1 MKFTAHNID
10 LGNGK
15 TTMDGKLIAE
25 TQECKG
31 IIRSLNLVFRPSERS
46 VTRVA
51 DLGCLEGG
59 YTVEIAREGY
69 QVTGFEARTSSFNNC
84 EFVRQQIGLPN
95 LSFIQEDVKNLEK
108 YGKFDAILCHGL
120 LYHLDSPSSFLEMIS
135 GLCNKVLILDT
146 HYSLENDML
155 YDFLPF
161 LNPYKRMVTKRLPA
175 LSRKHN
181 YALSN
186 LTEHEGRKGR
196 WFKEYRKKASKE
208 EIEASKWAAFSNHR
222 AFWPTKKDL
231 LQSLKDYHFSIIYQQ
246 FDNLEDLR
254 SDYVERYDRGLF
266 VCHK

>member
-15 TTMDGKLIAE
+15 TTMDGKLLAE
-25 TQECKG
+25 TQECKS
-31 IIRSLNLVFRPSERS
+31 IIRSLNLVFEPSVRA

-59 YTVEIAREGY
+59 YTVEIAKQGY

-84 EFVRQQIGLPN
+84 EFVRQQVGLPN

-120 LYHLDSPSSFLEMIS
+120 LYHLDSPRSFLEMIS
-135 GLCNKVLILDT
+135 AQCNKVLLLDT
-146 HYSLENDML
+146 HYSHEKDLL

-161 LNPYKRMVTKRLPA
+161 LNPFKRMVTKRLPA

-181 YALSN
+181 YALSG
-186 LTEHEGRKGR
+186 LTVHEGRKGR

-208 EIEASKWAAFSNHR
+208 EIEASVWAAFSNHR
-222 AFWPTKKDL
+222 AFWLAKKDL
-231 LQSLKDYHFSIIYQQ
+231 LQSLKDCHFRIIYEQ
-246 FDNLEDLR
+246 FDRLEDMH
-254 SDYVERYDRGLF
+254 DDVIEKYDRGLF
-266 VCHK
+266 ICHK